1 MEIDPFTF
9 GAQVVNFLIL
19 VFLLKK
25 FLFDRVSKVMDERA
39 KRTTAALAEAE
50 AAKREAER
58 LSASCVTRKAEIEA
72 SREGIVGEAEARAE
86 VEGRRILE
94 TARAAGL
101 EEREAW
107 RADLAARREAFATAF
122 RKRSGE
128 WLGRLAR
135 RAMADLADEGFE
147 DRMLTVFLEGLEAVD
162 EAALEGLRSA
172 LRGGDIVLVMRSS
185 FEIGAEDRRKI
196 EASLGRKLGRAVAPV
211 YETAVDAGAGLV
223 LEGGGFR
230 LGWTVEDYLG
240 EIDERILAAFDEEG
254 GHDRTR

>member
-1 MEIDPFTF
+1 MT
-9 GAQVVNFLIL
+9 L
-19 VFLLKK
+19 
-25 FLFDRVSKVMDERA
+25 
-39 KRTTAALAEAE
+39 
-50 AAKREAER
+50 
-58 LSASCVTRKAEIEA
+58 KAEIEA
-72 SREGIVGEAEARAE
+72 SGERIVGEAVARAE
-86 VEGRRILE
+86 DEGRRILE

-101 EEREAW
+101 EERAAW
-107 RADLAARREAFATAF
+107 QADLAARREAFAASLK
-122 RKRSGE
+122 RRSGE

-147 DRMLTVFLEGLEAVD
+147 DRMLAVFLERLEGLED
-162 EAALEGLRSA
+162 SALEGLRGA

-185 FEIGAEDRRKI
+185 FGIGAEDRLRM
-196 EASLGRKLGRAVAPV
+196 AAALGRKLGRAVEPV
-211 YETAVDAGAGLV
+211 FETASDAGAGLV